1 MFSSVNCNAPAFV
14 CVSMCASAR
23 HRRAS
28 SLATVVE
35 SSNVPWLP
43 RKQTMNADCNLL
55 EKKKQ
60 KTKKKMRFFSR
71 DVFLLMSIEILF
83 VGLRITPL

>member
-1 MFSSVNCNAPAFV
+1 
-14 CVSMCASAR
+14 MCACAR

-28 SLATVVE
+28 FFAAVVE

-60 KTKKKMRFFSR
+60 KTKKEEMRFSLR
-71 DVFLLMSIEILF
+71 DVFLLMSIGILF
-83 VGLRITPL
+83 VGLRITRL

>member
-1 MFSSVNCNAPAFV
+1 LIV
-14 CVSMCASAR
+14 CVCMCACAR

-28 SLATVVE
+28 FFATVVE

-60 KTKKKMRFFSR
+60 KTKKKEMRFFLR
-71 DVFLLMSIEILF
+71 DVFLWMSIGILF